1 MLWTILWFLN
11 GSMLKNL
18 PAKQEMWI
26 WPLSQEDLLEKE
38 MATHF
43 SILAWV
49 IPWTEETGGL
59 ENMGLPNSQTEHT
72 LTWTTLYLTI

>member
-1 MLWTILWFLN
+1 MLWTLLWFLG
-11 GSMLKNL
+11 GSVLKNL
-18 PAKQEMWI
+18 PGKQEMWI

-43 SILAWV
+43 SILAWE

-59 ENMGLPNSQTEHT
+59 QSMGSQKTQTEHT
-72 LTWTTLYLTI
+72 HTWTILY